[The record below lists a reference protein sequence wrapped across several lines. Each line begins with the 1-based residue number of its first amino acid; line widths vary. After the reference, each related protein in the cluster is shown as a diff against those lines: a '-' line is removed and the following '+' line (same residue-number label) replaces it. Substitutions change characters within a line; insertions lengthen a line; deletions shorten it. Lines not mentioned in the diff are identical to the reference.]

1 MKCLKNEKTYGV
13 LFAGDYMR
21 EKVSTMGDTRKAF
34 DESRVCS
41 VITERFATALL
52 FGSDQFDVVWEKN
65 ISRYKDEGRKSSG
78 VIYAMT
84 NPRYL

>member
-1 MKCLKNEKTYGV
+1 MKCLKNEKTYGE

-21 EKVSTMGDTRKAF
+21 EKVSTMGDVRKAF

-52 FGSDQFDVVWEKN
+52 FELDQFDVVWEKN
-65 ISRYKDEGRKSSG
+65 ISRYKTRVEKAVASS
-78 VIYAMT
+78 T
-84 NPRYL
+84 R